1 MPRRFLTAAMLL
13 VGSANCYAAEITPT
27 QKAVVDSYVSTAK
40 VDPGFTGPSAERGRI
55 FFYATH
61 SGGKPDTS
69 SCTAC
74 HSTDLTRTGQTK
86 AGKTIEP
93 MAASKSPTRYADAGN
108 VEKWFRRNCADVLG
122 RECTA
127 AEKADVLSLLLGQ

>member
-1 MPRRFLTAAMLL
+1 MLL
-13 VGSANCYAAEITPT
+13 VGPASCYAAEITPT
-27 QKAVVDSYVSTAK
+27 QKAVVDSYVSAAK
-40 VDPGFTGPSAERGRI
+40 VDPGFTAPSTERGRI

-93 MAASKSPTRYADAGN
+93 MAASKSPTRYTDAGN

-122 RECTA
+122 RECTP
-127 AEKADVLSLLLGQ
+127 AEKADVLSFLLGQ